1 MRIGKPASGVELT
14 DVTVTYQSRRARVDA
29 IVAVDLEVR
38 PGELVAIR
46 GPSGAGKSSLLF
58 AIAGIVPVASGRIV
72 IDGID
77 TASLSETTAAA
88 MRLERIGLVFQF
100 FHLLSALDAADN
112 VALPLQLL
120 GESHAEARRVAI
132 GLLADLGLEA
142 RSTHRPRELS
152 GGEQQRVAVARALVK
167 APSMILADEPT
178 GNLDEDAAALVADLL
193 VDQSRGTRTLI
204 VATHDDRIAGR
215 MDRVVAIAKGR
226 VQGGRRAADS
236 SDVASSD
243 ESRDGVHRPVDTPA
257 ESVESSAIT

>member
-1 MRIGKPASGVELT
+1 MTVPQAASRLELT
-14 DVTVTYQSRRARVDA
+14 DVGVTYQSKKARVDA
-29 IVAVDLEVR
+29 VVAVDLEIQ

-46 GPSGAGKSSLLF
+46 GASGAGKSSLLF
-58 AIAGIVPVASGRIV
+58 AMAGIVPISSGRVV

-77 TASLSETTAAA
+77 TASLDEAAAAA

-100 FHLLSALDAADN
+100 FHLLPALDAADN

-120 GESHAEARRVAI
+120 GESHADARRVAL

-152 GGEQQRVAVARALVK
+152 GGEQQRVAVARALVN

-178 GNLDEDAAALVADLL
+178 GNLDEDSAKLVADLL

-204 VATHDDRIAGR
+204 VATHDDRIAAR
-215 MDRVVAIAKGR
+215 MDRVVPIANGR
-226 VQGGRRAADS
+226 VQGGGPAA
-236 SDVASSD
+236 VAS
-243 ESRDGVHRPVDTPA
+243 
-257 ESVESSAIT
+257 